1 MKETRE
7 GESLEILDV
16 TSTLC
21 VQSDLFLALLLLDS
35 LSRIYPVHR
44 ILLGLLTRIQPWKV
58 AAPVLVG
65 LLVGLLVGAFDT
77 LGGPLYLS
85 LMRHMKSIAWTL

>member
-35 LSRIYPVHR
+35 LSRIYPVRR
-44 ILLGLLTRIQPWKV
+44 ILLAYLHAYSHGKWLL
-58 AAPVLVG
+58 
-65 LLVGLLVGAFDT
+65 
-77 LGGPLYLS
+77 LYL
-85 LMRHMKSIAWTL
+85 LDY